1 MGLELG
7 CAEGR
12 EGAEIGGVRGCG
24 EMRVEIVGGV
34 EMKSVQPGK
43 LQSLADPF

>member
-1 MGLELG
+1 MCSFQGDRIRLGLEWG

-34 EMKSVQPGK
+34 KMK
-43 LQSLADPF
+43 